1 MSARIVTMVKA
12 LLLTALVGV
21 WVAWAQDEGATE
33 APPAAPA
40 KPRPAEIARL
50 APHNLL
56 LGVTCAG
63 DVLIAVGDRG
73 NILRSTDGKTWTQV
87 PVPVNVALTAV
98 AFADAKNGW
107 AVGHAAAILHTVDG
121 GLSWTLQQYR
131 PEKDEP
137 LLNVMAVD
145 AQHAF
150 GIGAYGM
157 FVQTV
162 DGGATWTEVAAPAIR
177 DDGLHLNSLIRLGDG
192 SLFLVGETGLA
203 GASADNG
210 VTWDRLTVPYEGS
223 LFGALPRGQKGALVF
238 GLRGNVLVSDDVRAG
253 TWTPIDIGSV
263 QSMFGGT
270 VLPDGR
276 AVLVGADGVI
286 VYVAPDGTA
295 KRATPT
301 SGSLSGVVAMAD
313 QLQLVGE
320 TGVGR
325 VAIGQ

>member
-1 MSARIVTMVKA
+1 
-12 LLLTALVGV
+12 
-21 WVAWAQDEGATE
+21 
-33 APPAAPA
+33 
-40 KPRPAEIARL
+40 
-50 APHNLL
+50 
-56 LGVTCAG
+56 
-63 DVLIAVGDRG
+63 
-73 NILRSTDGKTWTQV
+73 
-87 PVPVNVALTAV
+87 
-98 AFADAKNGW
+98 
-107 AVGHAAAILHTVDG
+107 
-121 GLSWTLQQYR
+121 
-131 PEKDEP
+131 
-137 LLNVMAVD
+137 
-145 AQHAF
+145 
-150 GIGAYGM
+150 
-157 FVQTV
+157 
-162 DGGATWTEVAAPAIR
+162 
-177 DDGLHLNSLIRLGDG
+177 LHLNSLIRLGDG